1 LGLVGANIISIS
13 TKHIHQIQTIIDDF
27 ENFQCVETAQ
37 AIQEYLVS
45 QEIKGKRIKIYTGS
59 SMGWDANIYDDLLGY
74 AISVN
79 GRHEGVSIIV
89 NGMELIYDNLHPN
102 GLTRN
107 QWLDNLKFD
116 GKLYL
121 GKQFQITEQYF

>member
-1 LGLVGANIISIS
+1 LQLISS
-13 TKHIHQIQTIIDDF
+13 EQIRQIKAIIDDY

-45 QEIKGKRIKIYTGS
+45 QNIKGKRIKIYTGTA
-59 SMGWDANIYDDLLGY
+59 MGWDANIYDDLLGY

-89 NGMELIYDNLHPN
+89 NGLEIVYDNLHPN
-102 GLTRN
+102 
-107 QWLDNLKFD
+107 
-116 GKLYL
+116 
-121 GKQFQITEQYF
+121 

>member
-1 LGLVGANIISIS
+1 MQLISS
-13 TKHIHQIQTIIDDF
+13 EQIRQIKAIIDDY

-45 QEIKGKRIKIYTGS
+45 QNIEGKRLKIYTGTA
-59 SMGWDANIYDDLLGY
+59 MGWDANIYDDLLGY

-89 NGMELIYDNLHPN
+89 NGLEIVYDNLRPN
-102 GLTRN
+102 GLPRG

-121 GKQFQITEQYF
+121 GRQFEITEQYF

>member
-1 LGLVGANIISIS
+1 MQLISS
-13 TKHIHQIQTIIDDF
+13 EQIRQIKAVIDDF

-45 QEIKGKRIKIYTGS
+45 QNIEGKRLKIYTGTA
-59 SMGWDANIYDDLLGY
+59 MGWDANIYDDLLGY

-89 NGMELIYDNLHPN
+89 NGLEMVYDNLHPN
-102 GLTRN
+102 GLPRG

-121 GKQFQITEQYF
+121 GKQFEITEHYF

>member
-1 LGLVGANIISIS
+1 LQLISS
-13 TKHIHQIQTIIDDF
+13 EQIRQIKAIIDDY

-37 AIQEYLVS
+37 AIQEYLVG
-45 QEIKGKRIKIYTGS
+45 QNIKGKRLKIYTGTA
-59 SMGWDANIYDDLLGY
+59 MGWDANIYDDLLGY

-89 NGMELIYDNLHPN
+89 NGLEIVYDNLRPN
-102 GLTRN
+102 GLPRG

-121 GKQFQITEQYF
+121 GKQFEITEQYF

>member
-13 TKHIHQIQTIIDDF
+13 IKHIRQIQTIIDDF

-59 SMGWDANIYDDLLGY
+59 SMG
-74 AISVN
+74 
-79 GRHEGVSIIV
+79 
-89 NGMELIYDNLHPN
+89 
-102 GLTRN
+102 
-107 QWLDNLKFD
+107 
-116 GKLYL
+116 
-121 GKQFQITEQYF
+121 

>member
-1 LGLVGANIISIS
+1 LQLVSS
-13 TKHIHQIQTIIDDF
+13 EQIRQIKAIIDDF

-37 AIQEYLVS
+37 AIQEYLIT
-45 QEIKGKRIKIYTGS
+45 QNIKGKRIRIYTGTA
-59 SMGWDANIYDDLLGY
+59 MGWDANIYDDLLGS

-79 GRHEGVSIIV
+79 GRHEGVSTIV
-89 NGMELIYDNLHPN
+89 NEMEVVYDNLHPN
-102 GLTRN
+102 GLPRS

-121 GKQFQITEQYF
+121 GKQFEISEQFF

>member
-1 LGLVGANIISIS
+1 MQLISS
-13 TKHIHQIQTIIDDF
+13 EQIRQIKAIIDDF

-45 QEIKGKRIKIYTGS
+45 QNIEGKRLKIYTGT

-79 GRHEGVSIIV
+79 GRHEGVRLLLMGWSWFTITCIQMDCLEV
-89 NGMELIYDNLHPN
+89 NG
-102 GLTRN
+102 
-107 QWLDNLKFD
+107 
-116 GKLYL
+116 
-121 GKQFQITEQYF
+121 

>member
-1 LGLVGANIISIS
+1 LQLVSS
-13 TKHIHQIQTIIDDF
+13 EQIRQIKAIIDDF

-37 AIQEYLVS
+37 AIQEYLIT
-45 QEIKGKRIKIYTGS
+45 QNIKGKRIRIYTGTA
-59 SMGWDANIYDDLLGY
+59 MGWDANIYDDLLGS

-79 GRHEGVSIIV
+79 GRHEGVSTIV
-89 NGMELIYDNLHPN
+89 NEMEVVYDNLHPN
-102 GLTRN
+102 GLPRS

-121 GKQFQITEQYF
+121 GKQFEITEQFF